1 MDNNNMNK
9 KFEYNFNIINQI
21 IDLLIEYKK
30 DNDYNFLIKIK
41 NIIGDNTNDKFDYN
55 NYIKINRPM
64 FFEFSK
70 KDIKLWCKI
79 VHRLYE
85 IK

>member
-30 DNDYNFLIKIK
+30 DNDYNF
-41 NIIGDNTNDKFDYN
+41 
-55 NYIKINRPM
+55 
-64 FFEFSK
+64 
-70 KDIKLWCKI
+70 
-79 VHRLYE
+79 
-85 IK
+85 